1 MTLRSML
8 FSLALSFA
16 LFFTSELHAHSEAHV
31 ARYVSIEQGKDEGNC
46 KDSHN
51 PCKTLGFA
59 IKKAAKG
66 DFVRVAQG
74 QYRVNGSELFALLS
88 EVIKVTGGYSTRDHF
103 SKQNS
108 EKNRTVL
115 IGLPFHYRKNLSDR
129 GFLLLR
135 DKNLSRENQDSLK
148 SFQRFNV
155 LKTKKQVAMPCVNGK
170 AGDYSCANVNLM
182 SRLPLA
188 SLSFTSDA
196 ANDIWGYADLN
207 DNSEYALIGTNA
219 GTAIVNV
226 TDPED
231 PTLVNFIA
239 GPNSSWRD
247 IKTYQYFN
255 AEANRYEGY
264 AYVTNETSG
273 GLQVINLSGLPAEA
287 TLTRTINEFTTAHNV
302 YISNVDHSTS
312 LALPN
317 QEAFIYVSGSNR
329 DGGIFRVFSLTD
341 PSNPALVARPSNTG
355 YIHDGSSLLIT
366 DSRASQCQNPNA
378 CEIFIDFN
386 ENTVDLWD
394 LSNKNNLR
402 MLSSTPYVGSAYTHS
417 GWGSADGNTVFIQ
430 DELDEQSLGL
440 RTTLRALDISNL
452 QSPQIV
458 STWTG
463 PSEAIDHNGF
473 TKGNRYYMSNYR
485 RGLTILDVSNPQA
498 IKQVALFD
506 SFPLPAPNTANFDG
520 AWGVY
525 PYLPSGNIIIS
536 DIQYGLFTVK
546 EVDASAASAAGKA
559 EFTTGSQ
566 VGSGNS
572 EITVTVKRLAPFDQS
587 LSVNY
592 QTYDDTATAT
602 THYTATSGALT
613 WEANDSSDKT
623 ITIALLTTPTDYIR
637 EFTLQLESENAAL
650 LGDIRQMKIAV
661 AQGGGSNPGNPGNP
675 GDSGNT
681 GGGSD
686 DGGSL
691 GWMLVLLLPLVT
703 RRSRNQ
709 A

>member
-1 MTLRSML
+1 MIMRSL
-8 FSLALSFA
+8 IILVSANLAFL
-16 LFFTSELHAHSEAHV
+16 LVPKVQAHSEAHV
-31 ARYVSIEQGKDEGNC
+31 ARYVSIEEGKNEGDC
-46 KDSHN
+46 KDSHK
-51 PCKTLGFA
+51 PCKTLA
-59 IKKAAKG
+59 YALKKAAKG
-66 DFVRVAQG
+66 DYVRVAKG
-74 QYRVNGSELFALLS
+74 QYQVNGDELFALLS

-103 SKQNS
+103 SQQNAD
-108 EKNRTVL
+108 KNRTIL
-115 IGLPFHYRKNLSDR
+115 IGLPFHYRKNLADR
-129 GFLLLR
+129 GFQLLR
-135 DKNLSRENQDSLK
+135 DKNLSRENQESLK
-148 SFQRFNV
+148 SLKRFRT
-155 LKTKKQVAMPCVNGK
+155 LKTKKQVTIPCVNGK
-170 AGDYSCANVNLM
+170 AGDYSCANVDLL
-182 SRLPLA
+182 SRLPLS

-219 GTAIVNV
+219 GTAIVNI
-226 TDPED
+226 TDPEN
-231 PTLVNFIA
+231 PSLVNFIT

-255 AEANRYEGY
+255 NETNRYEGY
-264 AYVTNETSG
+264 AYVTNETNG
-273 GLQVINLSGLPAEA
+273 GLQVINLSGLPATA

-355 YIHDGSSLLIT
+355 YIHDGSSLLIS
-366 DSRASQCQNPNA
+366 DARASQCQNPNA

-386 ENTVDLWD
+386 ESTVDLWD

-402 MLSSTPYVGSAYTHS
+402 MLSSTPYSGSAYTHS

-452 QSPQIV
+452 QSPRII

-485 RGLTILDVSNPQA
+485 RGLTILDVSDPTA

-506 SFPLPAPNTANFDG
+506 SFPLPAANTANFDG

-525 PYLPSGNIIIS
+525 PFLPSGNIIIS
-536 DIQYGLFTVK
+536 DIQYGLFTVR
-546 EVDASAASAAGKA
+546 EVDASTASPAGKA
-559 EFTTGSQ
+559 AFTTGSM

-572 EITVTVKRLAPFDQS
+572 EITVTVSRVAPFDQA

-592 QTYDDTATAT
+592 QTYNDTASSG
-602 THYTATSGALT
+602 THYTATSGSLS

-623 ITIALLTTPTDYIR
+623 ITVNLLNAPTDYIR
-637 EFTLQLESENAAL
+637 DFTLQLESENEDL
-650 LGDIRQMKIAV
+650 LGDIRQMKVAV
-661 AQGGGSNPGNPGNP
+661 TRGGSSNPGNPGNP
-675 GDSGNT
+675 GSSSSSG
-681 GGGSD
+681 GAFG
-686 DGGSL
+686 
-691 GWMLVLLLPLVT
+691 VFLLLLSPLLFF
-703 RRSRNQ
+703 RRKGQ
-709 A
+709 